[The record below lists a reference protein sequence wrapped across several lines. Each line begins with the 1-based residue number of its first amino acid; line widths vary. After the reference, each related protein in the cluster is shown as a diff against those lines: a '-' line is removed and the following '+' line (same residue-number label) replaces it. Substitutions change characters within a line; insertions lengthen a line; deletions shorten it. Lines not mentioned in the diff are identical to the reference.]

1 MCPRPLVHRRRH
13 QLLAATVR
21 RLYGR
26 LRARAI
32 VKIFGREN
40 ETCLKRNDDTIII
53 IILHITRRVLNFI
66 IYHSILFY
74 IIIEYYYRFIYL
86 YLPKR
91 DPRTFEERIFC
102 LIIIFRIVY
111 YERVKITRTFEP
123 TITIRYYFDDR

>member
-53 IILHITRRVLNFI
+53 IIILHITRRVLNFI
-66 IYHSILFY
+66 IYHFILFY

-91 DPRTFEERIFC
+91 RLPKRDPRTF
-102 LIIIFRIVY
+102 
-111 YERVKITRTFEP
+111 
-123 TITIRYYFDDR
+123 